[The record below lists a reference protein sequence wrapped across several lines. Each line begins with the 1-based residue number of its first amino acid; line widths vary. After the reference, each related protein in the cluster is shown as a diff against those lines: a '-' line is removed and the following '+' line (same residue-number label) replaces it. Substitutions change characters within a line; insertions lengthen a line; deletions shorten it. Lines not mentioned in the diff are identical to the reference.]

1 MKKIEKLFFFM
12 HGLPVFTNGIF
23 IYFLHIAI
31 EISRTDFLQG
41 ILRNEIYFM
50 STFKKNDTSKFLT
63 YTFYKK
69 NYRRFTLFHPQKRKN
84 HVISIGEP
92 KLRFQNISYSTK
104 TFIVRM
110 GGSKGGLV
118 PVGIKSVL

>member
-1 MKKIEKLFFFM
+1 M

-69 NYRRFTLFHPQKRKN
+69 KITEGLHFFTRKKEK
-84 HVISIGEP
+84 IM
-92 KLRFQNISYSTK
+92 L
-104 TFIVRM
+104 
-110 GGSKGGLV
+110 
-118 PVGIKSVL
+118 

>member
-1 MKKIEKLFFFM
+1 M

-69 NYRRFTLFHPQKRKN
+69 KLQK
-84 HVISIGEP
+84 V
-92 KLRFQNISYSTK
+92 Y
-104 TFIVRM
+104 TF
-110 GGSKGGLV
+110 SPAKKK
-118 PVGIKSVL
+118 KSCYKHW